1 MAKGANAIS
10 MTKSE
15 DDWRAED
22 DLRILMQCEVIEK
35 DPKRLAKAQ
44 ALAKKKL
51 LDLAA
56 VASEG
61 PND

>member
-22 DLRILMQCEVIEK
+22 DLRILMACEVIEK